1 MRHKK
6 VYGRLAPSPTG
17 YIHLGNAWA
26 FLLAWLAA
34 RSQKGVLILR
44 IEDIDAQR
52 SRAEFAAALLEDLRW
67 LGIDWDYGPDTKNAE
82 GANTPYEQSKRTPF
96 YEEALDRLSAT
107 GMTYPCFCTRKELR
121 LLASAPHDED
131 AGAPYPGTCR
141 ALTGAQQ
148 KKLFQ
153 SGRKAAVRLRCPDAP
168 VVFHDA
174 VQGAQRR
181 CLPDCGGDFALR
193 RSDGVI
199 AYQLATTVDDALMG
213 ITQVVRGRDIL
224 LSTPRQIA
232 LFNLLGYTAPMYAH
246 IPLLKD
252 RNGERLAKRHKSLAL
267 RTLRSQGVDNR
278 RIVGLLGHYA
288 GLNPAGHPCRPQELL
303 AGFSLER
310 LPKTDITVTDKNLHD
325 LLLRS

>member
-6 VYGRLAPSPTG
+6 VCGRLAPSPTG

-26 FLLAWLAA
+26 LLLAWLAV

-44 IEDIDAQR
+44 VEDIDAQR
-52 SRAEFAAALLEDLRW
+52 SRARFAADMQEDLRW
-67 LGIDWDYGPDTKNAE
+67 LGIDWDYGPDTKNAK
-82 GANTPYEQSKRTPF
+82 GADIPYEQSKRMPF
-96 YEEALDRLSAT
+96 YEEALGRLSAA

-121 LLASAPHDED
+121 LLASAPHAED

-141 ALTGAQQ
+141 ALTDAQQ

-174 VQGAQRR
+174 VQGAQHR

-199 AYQLATTVDDALMG
+199 AYQLATAVDDALMG
-213 ITQVVRGRDIL
+213 VTQVVRGRDIL

-232 LFNLLGYTAPMYAH
+232 LFNLLGYTVPTYAH

-252 RNGERLAKRHKSLAL
+252 SEGERLAKRHKSLAL

-278 RIVGLLGHYA
+278 RIVGLLGQYA
-288 GLNPAGHPCRPQELL
+288 GLNLAGHPCRPQDLL

-325 LLLRS
+325 LLL